1 MTGQP
6 GQNDFL
12 VNLLALQQDGRQ
24 AISAPANW
32 TKEDPLLEVPTET
45 DEIVNELENTLL
57 KGANGNTVARWH
69 FFIGSPG
76 NGKSAAIGKL
86 CRGLLR
92 GMNCCV
98 LDEQGT
104 SIEDL
109 ESTVVPYALRVFEG
123 ENQFASAM
131 IVQDASV
138 VRNPFAADVDPASEL
153 IATIKDAWEK
163 GISLVVCTNRG
174 VIEKAY
180 RERYLDPEIKDKLW
194 FKILRRLIENGEVIL
209 QGELGDNWIFDG
221 RRPVFQKAKVTFS
234 YLDNR
239 SLLLGSSI
247 FDELIQKAVADAFW
261 TSCPDCDVLTLCPF
275 KANRDWLADPG
286 TRAIFLHLLRRGE
299 ILSGQ
304 IIVFREALAFIS
316 LLLSGCP
323 RDYLN
328 VHPCQWVRF
337 RVESSDIFS
346 LASRRLYMSVFSSFS
361 RYGLESDALHWRRQ
375 LEGLSLLRTL
385 AENGS
390 ESAACLDNVLFGQPP
405 STDVGVDRLFGTKG
419 IFPEIDPWRECLPAD
434 FLDEWDGDLST
445 ISQCPHPLF
454 TEIERR
460 SARVWATLE
469 ELIESTAS
477 HEASLCH
484 WALKRW
490 SSNFLI
496 HFGSLL
502 EGRTSWAKELDDFI
516 SILETLVKDP
526 AQRSADEKRH
536 LRELDR
542 QLEKLLAARVH
553 DQAEEDTV
561 SLSDSVTL
569 SGRWVADKLRPTID
583 ASKRMSSLS
592 IMVKFQAG
600 EVGALS
606 ARAFL
611 WLSRHLQGKLD
622 ARCFPEELLTGV
634 IDARIRAAAKG
645 QTAYAF
651 ANDDVSIIIRTDGQE
666 SFVLSRYDGD
676 ADVE

>member
-12 VNLLALQQDGRQ
+12 VNLLTLQQDGRQ

-32 TKEDPLLEVPTET
+32 TTEDPLLEVPTET

-57 KGANGNTVARWH
+57 RGAHGNTVARWH

-86 CRGLLR
+86 CRRLLR
-92 GMNCCV
+92 ELNCRV
-98 LDEQGT
+98 LDEQEV
-104 SIEDL
+104 SIEHL
-109 ESTVVPYALRVFEG
+109 ESTAVPYALRVFEG
-123 ENQFASAM
+123 ENRFPSAM

-153 IATIKDAWEK
+153 IATIKDAWER

-174 VIEKAY
+174 VIEKAF
-180 RERYLDPEIKDKLW
+180 RERYLDPGVKDKLW
-194 FKILRRLIENGEVIL
+194 FKILRRLIENGEVTLRGDI
-209 QGELGDNWIFDG
+209 GDNWVFEG
-221 RRPVFQKAKVTFS
+221 SRPVFLKAKVTYS

-239 SLLLGSSI
+239 SLLLGSGI
-247 FDELIQKAVADAFW
+247 FDALLQKAVADHFW
-261 TSCPDCDVLTLCPF
+261 TACLDCDVLALCPF
-275 KANRDWLADPG
+275 KANHDWLADPG
-286 TRAIFLHLLRRGE
+286 ARGKFLHLLRRGE
-299 ILSGQ
+299 VLSGQ

-323 RDYLN
+323 RDYPN
-328 VHPCQWVRF
+328 VHPCQWVRS
-337 RVESSDIFS
+337 RVELSDIFA

-361 RYGLESDALHWRRQ
+361 LYGLEADALHRKRQ
-375 LEGLSLLRTL
+375 LEGLSLLRSL
-385 AENGS
+385 VENGS
-390 ESAACLDNVLFGQPP
+390 ESAACLDNVLLGQAP
-405 STDVGVDRLFGTKG
+405 STDVGVDRLIGVKG
-419 IFPEIDPWRECLPAD
+419 IFPEIDAWRECLPAD
-434 FLDEWDGDLST
+434 FLDEWDGDLFT
-445 ISQCPHPLF
+445 ISQYPHPLF

-477 HEASLCH
+477 HEAFLCH

-490 SSNFLI
+490 SSIFLI

-502 EGRTSWAKELDDFI
+502 EGRASWAKELDDFI

-526 AQRSADEKRH
+526 FLRSPEEKRH

-542 QLEKLLAARVH
+542 QLERLLAARVH
-553 DQAEEDTV
+553 DQADGDTV
-561 SLSDSVTL
+561 TLSDSVTL
-569 SGRWVADKLRPTID
+569 SGRWVADKLRPTLD
-583 ASKRMSSLS
+583 ASRRMSSLS
-592 IMVKFQAG
+592 IMVKFQCG
-600 EVGALS
+600 EVGSLS

-645 QTAYAF
+645 QMAYAF